1 MRCNKDMGSKKSHS
15 RDKKEALM
23 TQIKAAE
30 MKMDLL
36 LHDNIDQDRLIWDQN
51 YRNKVKEFLN
61 DDMTKYI
68 HKNKGPKH

>member
-1 MRCNKDMGSKKSHS
+1 
-15 RDKKEALM
+15 M